1 MEKISLVIVED
12 DPGFGEVL
20 RLFTRA
26 NPEFT
31 LTAFFTSVEK
41 LRAGAS
47 GFKSPDVVLMDI
59 MLPGMSGIE
68 GVTETLKFWPD
79 TKIIMN
85 SVLNDND
92 AIYQSLKSGAMGYV
106 SKDMPLSSIK
116 EAIISVHNGGSYM
129 NPQIARKVVE
139 YFQKPL
145 SVREILNEK
154 EWSIAV
160 GIKDGLSY
168 KLVADHNN
176 MSIDGVRF
184 YIQRIYRKLNINSR
198 GELTNILNK

>member
-1 MEKISLVIVED
+1 MENIGVVIVED

-20 RLFTRA
+20 RLFIKA
-26 NPEFT
+26 NKEFT
-31 LTAFFTSVEK
+31 LTGFFTSVEHMVEGSAD
-41 LRAGAS
+41 LAA
-47 GFKSPDVVLMDI
+47 PDLVLMDI
-59 MLPGMSGIE
+59 MLPGKSGIE
-68 GVTETLKFWPD
+68 GVVEALKLWPD
-79 TKIIMN
+79 TKIVMN

-92 AIYQSLKSGAMGYV
+92 AIYRSLKAGAIGYV
-106 SKDMPLSSIK
+106 TKEMPLAAIK
-116 EAIISVHNGGSYM
+116 EAILTVHNGGSYM

-145 SVREILNEK
+145 TVREILNEK
-154 EWSIAV
+154 EWNIAN

-168 KLVADHNN
+168 KMVAAQNN

-198 GELTNILNK
+198 GELSNIMS